1 MLEIVAP
8 HLTHKHTH
16 TLRSFCLSWGVPCRL
31 DLGGSQF
38 TTSLPGSGKS
48 GPGSIL
54 CLTPGGGVAPPN
66 TPFPAARPGGGG
78 AQILGAGRASVA
90 SPSRPPWPASRCPP
104 APRLSPHLFPR
115 QLRSAGGPGQGQGLA
130 THQGQCA
137 AAGPAG
143 TKCSGPGPGSSRRP
157 TRLGRA
163 VCKHKVSQGAGER
176 VSELGSWTSRR
187 PSPHPDPWGPWIGHL
202 PVRPGRSV
210 RAPAR
215 QPARGMGLARVA
227 ARARRHSPGLPLRAA
242 PLRSDL
248 SSADRRAPQPLG
260 GIALCRMAW
269 LSPASDRPSPGS
281 GDAPELAPAPGLR
294 DPGVPAPGPA
304 LVPARAPPR
313 RAAAAC
319 AAPCSRAGGL
329 RPGSRWHCP
338 VRGGDRLRTPRG

>member
-1 MLEIVAP
+1 MLPP
-8 HLTHKHTH
+8 HPKHTH
-16 TLRSFCLSWGVPCRL
+16 SSLSVCPGESRADWTW
-31 DLGGSQF
+31 GGSQF

-90 SPSRPPWPASRCPP
+90 SPSCPPPRPASRCPP
-104 APRLSPHLFPR
+104 ARLRSPHLFPR
-115 QLRSAGGPGQGQGLA
+115 QLRSARGPDRGQGLA

-163 VCKHKVSQGAGER
+163 VCKHKVSQGTGER

-187 PSPHPDPWGPWIGHL
+187 PSPHPGPWGPWIGHL
-202 PVRPGRSV
+202 PVRPSRSV

-227 ARARRHSPGLPLRAA
+227 ARARRHSPGLPLRAP

-260 GIALCRMAW
+260 GIALCRMA
-269 LSPASDRPSPGS
+269 
-281 GDAPELAPAPGLR
+281 
-294 DPGVPAPGPA
+294 
-304 LVPARAPPR
+304 
-313 RAAAAC
+313 
-319 AAPCSRAGGL
+319 
-329 RPGSRWHCP
+329 
-338 VRGGDRLRTPRG
+338 